1 MNYYIKQFLLLL
13 TRAIVFWAI
22 ALCIF
27 IVIRYYALGDEEGID
42 NSAIPIAHWLKIGII
57 FGTMVGVIYAI
68 VEFAF
73 DNYISIRLPLW
84 LIIIQKSLIYLVA
97 LAWSTSQVFAL
108 MESELDLNFLH
119 EGDWWLTSKIFWV
132 LVVYYIIASL
142 IFSFIKIS
150 NEKFG
155 RGMFIKLL
163 FGTYRKPK
171 EEERIFMFL
180 DLKSSTTIAEQ
191 LGHFKYSQFIQDCFF
206 DLNRVLKKYDAEI
219 YQYVGDEAVL
229 HWTNDRGVKNQNCIK
244 IFFAFEKRLSKN
256 KKRYH
261 LKYGL
266 QPSFKAGAHCGKLI
280 ATEIGLVKKEIAFHG
295 DVMNTT
301 SRIQEECNSYG
312 ESLLISEN
320 LLTILNI
327 KAKYKL
333 NSLGSIKLKGK
344 EQEVNLY
351 SVNRTS
357 A

>member
-1 MNYYIKQFLLLL
+1 MIK
-13 TRAIVFWAI
+13 AISFWSI

-42 NSAIPIAHWLKIGII
+42 NSVIPIARWLKIGVI
-57 FGTMVGVIYAI
+57 FGTIVGGFYAI
-68 VEFAF
+68 VEFLF

-84 LIIIQKSLIYLVA
+84 LIIIQKSLIYLVG
-97 LAWSTSQVFAL
+97 LAWSTSHVFSL
-108 MESELDLNFLH
+108 MDTQLDLNFVH
-119 EGDWWLTSKIFWV
+119 EGDWWVRSKIFWIIV
-132 LVVYYIIASL
+132 AYYVTASL

-155 RGMFIKLL
+155 RGMFLKLL
-163 FGTYRKPK
+163 FGTYRRPR

-180 DLKSSTTIAEQ
+180 DLKSSTTIAER

-206 DLNRVLKKYDAEI
+206 DLNRVLIKYDADI

-229 HWTNDRGVKNQNCIK
+229 HWTNKRGIKNQNCVK
-244 IFFAFEKRLSKN
+244 IFFAFEKRLLLN

-261 LKYGL
+261 SKYGL
-266 QPSFKAGAHCGKLI
+266 QPTFKAGLHCGKLI

-295 DVMNTT
+295 DVINTT
-301 SRIQEECNSYG
+301 SRIQEECNSYNK
-312 ESLLISEN
+312 SLLISEE
-320 LLTILNI
+320 LLSKLAL
-327 KAKYKL
+327 KANYKL

-351 SVNRTS
+351 SIISGKN
-357 A
+357 